1 MRKITLTIEDEKT
14 NQKISATTT
23 VDNINEL
30 YDKHGIN
37 GITQILLAINDEIN
51 IKTGQSV
58 KVSLSN

>member
-51 IKTGQSV
+51 IKTEQSV
-58 KVSLSN
+58 KISLSN